1 VTRFSARYATV
12 LALLLAL
19 SLVPIAYGHLA
30 APFRDE
36 CSSQEALL
44 DPLAIDPNTSLT
56 FPGPHATDFGRGRF
70 LGTIEEQ
77 RPDEVPMIVSIQ
89 RMFGLPNRLLEPA
102 SAMPG
107 RREPDDVRFEHL
119 ETEHGSI
126 PVHYGYERRGTSVRL
141 TAYVMAHRGRAV
153 RSPFRAHLAS
163 GPSAFVDGRFPIT
176 LFAASIRAHPA
187 QLEPNLER
195 VDSWLRSAWSHYLRV
210 CGPGVRAPSS
220 ESAPR

>member
-1 VTRFSARYATV
+1 VTRFSARNATG

-30 APFRDE
+30 PFRDE

-44 DPLAIDPNTSLT
+44 DAWAIDPNTSLV
-56 FPGPHATDFGRGRF
+56 FRGLHATDLERRRF

-77 RPDEVPMIVSIQ
+77 QPDEVLMIVSIQ

-107 RREPDDVRFEHL
+107 RREPDDVRLERL
-119 ETEHGSI
+119 ETEHGPI

-153 RSPFRAHLAS
+153 RSPFRTHLAS

-176 LFAASIRAHPA
+176 LLAASIRTHPG

-195 VDSWLRSAWSHYLRV
+195 VDTWLRKAWSHYLRV
-210 CGPGVRAPSS
+210 CGPGALDPSS